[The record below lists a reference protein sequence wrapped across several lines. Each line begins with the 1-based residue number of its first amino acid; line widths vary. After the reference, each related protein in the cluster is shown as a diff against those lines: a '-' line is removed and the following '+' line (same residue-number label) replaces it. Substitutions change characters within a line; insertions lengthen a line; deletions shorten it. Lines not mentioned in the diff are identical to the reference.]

1 MRRDFY
7 CYAKYITY
15 ILLGFGITE
24 SGSLSDIARE
34 LKNPIQS
41 VKNCVRQN
49 NKLRTFVISRTFCN
63 GYTNGTG
70 VFNGNSGSGVYVFYN
85 GQFYLRGIVSVSL
98 FTSLLKCDVHS
109 ISISTDAS
117 VFYKWI
123 QSLEIDEN
131 GYEIEETMVN
141 CNSNEKFI
149 FMKFLNRI
157 VVRSIEDFL

>member
-1 MRRDFY
+1 MTLIRSVIIR
-7 CYAKYITY
+7 
-15 ILLGFGITE
+15 FGMTE

-41 VKNCVRQN
+41 VENCVRQN

-70 VFNGNSGSGVYVFYN
+70 VCNGDSGSGVYVFYN
-85 GQFYLRGIVSVSL
+85 GQFYLSGIVSASF

-109 ISISTDAS
+109 NSISTDAS
-117 VFYKWI
+117 VFCEWI

-131 GYEIEETMVN
+131 GYEIEDTMVN
-141 CNSNEKFI
+141 WNSNEKFI
-149 FMKFLNRI
+149 FIKFLNRI